1 MRIKYLVATAVT
13 LSALTA
19 VEAKAANTATVL
31 QFGTANVSST
41 SQTGP
46 VDNTATTLQFGAF
59 NLASSTQ
66 AGSLASVNSATIGQ
80 GGTTPTATNIAAVA
94 QIGGANTSLIGQ
106 IGLNNAAAATQLGI
120 LNGSTIL
127 QAAP

>member
-1 MRIKYLVATAVT
+1 MRIHYLAATVVT

-19 VEAKAANTATVL
+19 VDAKADNTATVL
-31 QFGTANVSST
+31 QFGTVNLSST
-41 SQTGP
+41 NQASPGN
-46 VDNTATTLQFGAF
+46 NTATTLQFGAF
-59 NLASSTQ
+59 NQASSVQ

-80 GGTTPTATNIAAVA
+80 GGTTPTATNNAAIGQV
-94 QIGGANTSLIGQ
+94 GGANTSLIGQ
-106 IGLNNAAAATQLGI
+106 IGLNNTAAVGQFGI